1 MVITCTHLWIQTNF
15 EEAVTVSAFNHH
27 ISAKNQFTELW
38 LNSLLGLLYIF
49 ECFAV
54 MSLQGMQHFC
64 KIKISF
70 GTRGKREPEQLT
82 LILPFHS
89 KDPISNY
96 PH

>member
-1 MVITCTHLWIQTNF
+1 
-15 EEAVTVSAFNHH
+15 
-27 ISAKNQFTELW
+27 
-38 LNSLLGLLYIF
+38 
-49 ECFAV
+49 
-54 MSLQGMQHFC
+54 MQHFC

-96 PH
+96 PHWLPCNSCGVGWYFSLFSRLDCMILYWYCKEKFSLGHSWELKD